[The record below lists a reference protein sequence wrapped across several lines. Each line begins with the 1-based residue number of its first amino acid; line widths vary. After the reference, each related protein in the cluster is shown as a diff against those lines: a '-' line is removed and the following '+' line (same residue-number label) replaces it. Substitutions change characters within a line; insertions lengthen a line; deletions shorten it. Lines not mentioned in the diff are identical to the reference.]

1 MRTRRSSAR
10 GPAIAVLV
18 LCICACTPAP
28 PAKPPA
34 ARSPEAALSALR
46 TGNLDA
52 MREHLGKGD
61 GFVTRAI
68 ELQGRLDTAAW
79 LVAMGAHGRQH
90 DLAAAAATMATHDE
104 PAVRDAIG
112 FSDQALRQD
121 LLGGNHSVAAVRAF
135 ERNYYRWAAPAADAF
150 DGWKIPP
157 LPKGALA
164 YHVTAQVRVG
174 ERDVRVWFGRDQ
186 QGMTEMRAE
195 VDLTGGPGKPPRT
208 ARRASNPADLVK
220 PSITLSMDWLKSESM
235 HEAHLR
241 VLMPDGALSSARMV
255 RDGEGWALLESRSQ
269 TMPERLAE
277 LRDSRLQRIQR
288 SASDHALR
296 HAAWPASPDAL
307 LLRPADWVDP
317 TTEPARRGWA
327 DYDPSPPVGLEL
339 RPATEPGDIAVI
351 SLHSGPNGRRAITR
365 KGELTWVQ

>member
-1 MRTRRSSAR
+1 M
-10 GPAIAVLV
+10 AVLV

-28 PAKPPA
+28 PAKPPTP
-34 ARSPEAALSALR
+34 RSPEAALDALR

-52 MREHLGKGD
+52 IREHLGKGD
-61 GFVTRAI
+61 GFATRAI
-68 ELQGRLDTAAW
+68 ELQGSLDPAAW
-79 LVAMGAHGRQH
+79 LIAMGAHGRQH
-90 DLAAAAATMATHDE
+90 DLAAAAAVMAARDE
-104 PAVRDAIG
+104 HAVRDAIG

-121 LLGGNHSVAAVRAF
+121 LLNGNHSVATVRAF

-150 DGWKIPP
+150 DGWHVPS

-174 ERDVRVWFGRDQ
+174 ERDVRIWFGRDQ

-195 VDLTGGPGKPPRT
+195 VDLTGGPGQPPRN
-208 ARRASNPADLVK
+208 ARRATDPAQLVE
-220 PSITLSMDWLKSESM
+220 PAIALSLDWLKSQSL

-241 VLMPDGALSSARMV
+241 VLQPDGTLSSARLV
-255 RDGEGWALLESRSQ
+255 RDNDTWALLEARSQ

-296 HAAWPASPDAL
+296 HAAWPTSRDML

-317 TTEPARRGWA
+317 TTETARRGWA
-327 DYDPSPPVGLEL
+327 DFDASPPVGLEL
-339 RPATEPGDIAVI
+339 RNATEPGDIAVI
-351 SLHSGPNGRRAITR
+351 ALHAGPEGRRAITR
-365 KGELTWVQ
+365 KGELTWVP